1 MTRPEIWPASGN
13 VAMTGRG
20 DTWLVVLLAP
30 LSAILALA
38 IFGPIWSPDTGGYV
52 EYAQQILL
60 GTIPSGEALLHGGPE
75 PISLFRAPG
84 YPALLAGLQWLFPDA
99 WRSALVMLQIAAT
112 TVIAA
117 ATHRTALRLGA
128 GRVAA
133 IAAALLPATGFAVV
147 MQIAILTDAL
157 NAVLFTGAALA
168 LAAWRGAGAAVLA
181 GVLLAAATTIREA
194 TPIMAVAF
202 LPLAWMGA
210 RPLARM
216 LATMVPS
223 LLVLAALMGWN
234 HDRIGR
240 WVVTTTAETQLVYP
254 LVPLLRHGVPVYAGD
269 DQFDRVARETV
280 GRDGFAGI
288 GALHDR
294 MFQEAGMTAPEL
306 SAAATARYFRAWRDF
321 PLAMLRA
328 TVEDFRVT
336 YLEMP
341 FQPLDTAANLVV
353 YAEPGGSPD
362 FVKLDRLWQ
371 HSLRGNLGAM
381 LLIVLIALSRAIGIG
396 IALAGLVL
404 PWLPGRG
411 WPARGLWMICVGL
424 VGVYLPVHL
433 EPRYMVPV
441 VPLLCIAAAASLRPA
456 AVPHEALSV

>member
-168 LAAWRGAGAAVLA
+168 LAAWRGA
-181 GVLLAAATTIREA
+181 T
-194 TPIMAVAF
+194 MAVARAKYRPA
-202 LPLAWMGA
+202 LYDDERHRA
-210 RPLARM
+210 R
-216 LATMVPS
+216 
-223 LLVLAALMGWN
+223 AA
-234 HDRIGR
+234 
-240 WVVTTTAETQLVYP
+240 
-254 LVPLLRHGVPVYAGD
+254 
-269 DQFDRVARETV
+269 
-280 GRDGFAGI
+280 
-288 GALHDR
+288 
-294 MFQEAGMTAPEL
+294 
-306 SAAATARYFRAWRDF
+306 
-321 PLAMLRA
+321 
-328 TVEDFRVT
+328 
-336 YLEMP
+336 
-341 FQPLDTAANLVV
+341 
-353 YAEPGGSPD
+353 
-362 FVKLDRLWQ
+362 
-371 HSLRGNLGAM
+371 
-381 LLIVLIALSRAIGIG
+381 
-396 IALAGLVL
+396 
-404 PWLPGRG
+404 
-411 WPARGLWMICVGL
+411 PAQT
-424 VGVYLPVHL
+424 
-433 EPRYMVPV
+433 
-441 VPLLCIAAAASLRPA
+441 RPA
-456 AVPHEALSV
+456 AQQPAATVVARGSFGTRR